1 MSVVSTSPTS
11 GSAPTSGNGQG
22 VVETMGFKESMIEME
37 VGFDDD
43 VDFDLRD
50 AIADHT
56 GEELVDDESDEVVDV
71 VLLWY
76 REGDDDLTDTLV
88 DAVGPLADDGMIWL
102 LTPKRGREGY
112 VEPSDIAEAA
122 SVAGLSQTS
131 VRTVSAEWAGT
142 RLVGRKSG
150 GSKR

>member
-1 MSVVSTSPTS
+1 
-11 GSAPTSGNGQG
+11 
-22 VVETMGFKESMIEME
+22 MGFKESMIEME

>member
-1 MSVVSTSPTS
+1 MSTSPAPGS
-11 GSAPTSGNGQG
+11 GPG
-22 VVETMGFKESMIEME
+22 VVESMGFKPSMIVME
-37 VGFDDD
+37 IGYDDD
-43 VDFDLRD
+43 VDDELRD
-50 AIADHT
+50 AIESHV
-56 GEELVDDESDEVVDV
+56 EELVDEDSDEIVDV

-76 REGDDDLTDTLV
+76 RSDDDDLTDTLV

-102 LTPKRGREGY
+102 LTPKRGEGGY

-131 VRTVSAEWAGT
+131 VRTVSDEWSGT

-150 GSKR
+150 GGKR

>member
-1 MSVVSTSPTS
+1 MSTSPTS
-11 GSAPTSGNGQG
+11 GSGPG
-22 VVETMGFKESMIEME
+22 VVESMGFKPSMIVME
-37 VGFDDD
+37 IGYDDD
-43 VDFDLRD
+43 VDAELRE
-50 AIADHT
+50 AIESHV
-56 GEELVDDESDEVVDV
+56 EELVDDDSDEVVDV

-76 REGDDDLTDTLV
+76 RSDDDDLTDTLV

-102 LTPKRGREGY
+102 LTPKRGEGGY

-131 VRTVSAEWAGT
+131 VRTVSDEWSGT

-150 GSKR
+150 GAKR

>member
-1 MSVVSTSPTS
+1 MSLVSTSSTS
-11 GSAPTSGNGQG
+11 GSAPASGNNQG
-22 VVETMGFKESMIEME
+22 VVENMGFKPSMIVME
-37 VGFDDD
+37 IGFDDD
-43 VDFDLRD
+43 VDSDLRD

-56 GEELVDDESDEVVDV
+56 GEELVDDDSDEVVDV

-102 LTPKRGREGY
+102 VTPKRGRPGY

-150 GSKR
+150 GTKR

>member
-1 MSVVSTSPTS
+1 
-11 GSAPTSGNGQG
+11 
-22 VVETMGFKESMIEME
+22 MGFKPSMIVME
-37 VGFDDD
+37 VGFDED
-43 VDFDLRD
+43 VDLELRD

-56 GEELVDDESDEVVDV
+56 AEELVDDETDEVVDV

-76 REGDDDLTDTLV
+76 RSDDDDLTDTLV
-88 DAVGPLADDGMIWL
+88 DAVGPLADDGIIWL
-102 LTPKRGREGY
+102 LTPKRGRAGY

-131 VRTVSAEWAGT
+131 VRTVSADWSGT

-150 GSKR
+150 GSKK

>member
-1 MSVVSTSPTS
+1 MSTSPTS
-11 GSAPTSGNGQG
+11 GNALG
-22 VVETMGFKESMIEME
+22 VVESMGFKQSMIVME
-37 VGFDDD
+37 IGYDED
-43 VDFDLRD
+43 VDLDLRD

-56 GEELVDDESDEVVDV
+56 GEELVDDDSDEVVDV

-76 REGDDDLTDTLV
+76 RDGDDDLTDVLV

-102 LTPKRGREGY
+102 LTPKRGRNSY